1 MLILKS
7 SVSKLLFVAVVLMAS
22 CRAKDDFTGLE
33 YAPNM
38 YHSVPYEGL
47 SQITDESAGKWLSN
61 REDGSGEYYNSNP
74 NNPHN
79 MNLREPVDGT
89 VKRNTS
95 GFMPYRVHK
104 DSIDLA
110 ARILNNPLEK
120 SDDILAEGKQLYS
133 VFCQACHGSQ
143 GKGDGKVG
151 EVMLGVPA
159 YNVGRVKDVP
169 EGHIFHVITHGKGRM
184 WPHGSQITIEE
195 RWKIV
200 HYVQQLQQL
209 D

>member
-7 SVSKLLFVAVVLMAS
+7 SVSKLLFVAFILMIG
-22 CRAKDDFTGLE
+22 CRAKDDFPGLE

-47 SQITDESAGKWLSN
+47 SQITDESSGKWLSN
-61 REDGSGEYYNSNP
+61 REDGKGEYFNSNP
-74 NNPHN
+74 NNPHG

-89 VKRNTS
+89 VKRNMS
-95 GFMPYRVHK
+95 GYMPYRVHK
-104 DSIDLA
+104 DSVDLA
-110 ARILNNPLEK
+110 ARILKNPVEK
-120 SDDILAEGKQLYS
+120 SDEILSDGKQLYS